1 MRLSP
6 SKTKRRIRMLCV
18 AAAAATALVACSGGD
33 GTPEQATRSGGRT
46 SGDTVR
52 IDLDP
57 PRVTLLDPGSAQQV
71 LSYGV
76 PDADAPTQ
84 ELPVRFGGGFT
95 TLVDS
100 GTGTQPHPS
109 AEPDGLPVL
118 NIDAKATVRAV
129 DGVEVTAGETG
140 ATRQVTVI
148 AGSPRFS
155 GDATTLRS
163 GENPDVDWDAE
174 LAGAD
179 GFTVSYATTPSGK
192 PVTMSLHA
200 PDSASDT
207 GRAGMESRLG
217 NLVTLAVVFPDEPV
231 GTGARWTVES
241 RITGSTTMLQT
252 VTYTLTELDGRRVG
266 LDVEVDQ
273 RPSIGALSL
282 DALAPQGDSDGAAG
296 ELRVES
302 AETSS
307 AGHLEIDL
315 DDPLPR
321 AGGIAFTTRIIYAGD
336 GSDVRVVQDSHSA
349 IHFD

>member
-6 SKTKRRIRMLCV
+6 NKTKRRIRMFCV
-18 AAAAATALVACSGGD
+18 SAVAATALVACSDGD
-33 GTPEQATRSGGRT
+33 GGPDPATQSDGQI

-57 PRVTLLDPGSAQQV
+57 PRVTLLDPGSARQV

-100 GTGTQPHPS
+100 GAGTPPHPP

-118 NIDAKATVRAV
+118 DVDAQATVRAV
-129 DGVEVTAGETG
+129 DGEKVTAGETG

-155 GDATTLRS
+155 GGTTTLRS
-163 GENPDVDWDAE
+163 GEDPDVDWDAE

-192 PVTMSLHA
+192 PVSMSLHA
-200 PDSASDT
+200 PDSASDI

-231 GTGARWTVES
+231 GPGARWTVES

-252 VTYTLTELDGRRVG
+252 MTYTLTELDGRTVG
-266 LDVEVDQ
+266 MDVEVDQ

-307 AGHLEIDL
+307 TGHLELDL

-321 AGGIAFTTRIIYAGD
+321 SGGVAFTTRVIYAGD
-336 GSDVRVVQDSHSA
+336 GSDVRVVQDSHTA
-349 IHFD
+349 VHFD